1 VVSHVGSSVYHPVVM
16 ACDPRSTH
24 PMVTR
29 RATGVTNP
37 VNRLQLSTTT
47 TPSTLSLVPTSVCS
61 ALTNPH
67 WCHAME
73 EYETLLS
80 KSTWDLVPQPPKANV
95 ITDKWILMHK
105 LEADGS
111 LDRYKVLVA
120 GLLLSLR
127 ERMTPGVGAI
137 FWFISHTMP

>member
-1 VVSHVGSSVYHPVVM
+1 
-16 ACDPRSTH
+16 
-24 PMVTR
+24 
-29 RATGVTNP
+29 
-37 VNRLQLSTTT
+37 
-47 TPSTLSLVPTSVCS
+47 
-61 ALTNPH
+61 
-67 WCHAME
+67 ME

-120 GLLLSLR
+120 GLLLSSR
-127 ERMTPGVGAI
+127 ERMTPGAGAI